1 MGQEVVDRL
10 HRLMWKAPQRI
21 AIEIAEIWICDDE
34 SALEMS
40 QSVVLVEFESVFAV
54 SNLHKGKVRSPTVA
68 RNLVNIEEVSK
79 AFDIR
84 PLLTKVSLG
93 ISEGERIGIVGRN
106 GAGKS
111 TLMRII
117 TGEEAPDA
125 GRVTKSNS
133 TAIGYLAQ
141 IDNADPTATVG
152 DVVLGDREKHE
163 WAGDSRIREIFTGL
177 FGGFDDHLFE
187 RTFGNLSGGEKRRVG
202 LAKLLIDD
210 IQLVLLDEP
219 TNHLDVEGVAWLAEH
234 LKRRTDLAVLVVT
247 HDRWFLDEITE
258 RTWEV
263 VQGKVEEYE
272 GGYSAFVL
280 AKAERSRQSA
290 ATEARR
296 NNLIRKELAWLRRGA
311 PARTTKPKFRVDA
324 ANELISAEPA
334 PRDGSELLKF
344 ALNRLGKTVL
354 EAKDM
359 QVKAGD
365 KELLSHL
372 TWNIG
377 PGDRIGIVGINGAGK
392 STLMRVLASELQPAA
407 GKLTTGITV
416 KIAFLTQHLDELDPT
431 WRVLEAVEKV
441 AQYVE
446 LGKGKTLSASQL
458 CERLGFDRDGQWTP
472 VGDLSGG
479 ERRRLQLTRLLMDAP
494 NVLMLDEPTNDFD
507 IETLTELE
515 DLLDSYGG
523 TLLVVSHDRYFLE
536 RVCDRFVGLLGDLQ
550 LRDLPRGVDEY
561 LELRHQQSTPTQNSG
576 GKGKSSSAAEERQL
590 KKDLT
595 RVERQIEKGR
605 AEVARLTAEQETF
618 AMDPTKLV
626 EVSEQLAKVSAEL
639 VTREEEWLSITMALE
654 G

>member
-1 MGQEVVDRL
+1 M
-10 HRLMWKAPQRI
+10 
-21 AIEIAEIWICDDE
+21 
-34 SALEMS
+34 
-40 QSVVLVEFESVFAV
+40 
-54 SNLHKGKVRSPTVA
+54 
-68 RNLVNIEEVSK
+68 NIEEVSK

-84 PLLTKVSLG
+84 PLLIKVSLG

-117 TGEEAPDA
+117 SAEEAPDA
-125 GRVTKSNS
+125 GRVTKSNA
-133 TAIGYLAQ
+133 TDIGFLAQ
-141 IDNADPTATVG
+141 IDNADPAATVG
-152 DVVLGDREKHE
+152 EVVLGNREKHE
-163 WAGDSRIREIFTGL
+163 WAGDARIREIFVGL

-210 IQLVLLDEP
+210 LQLILLDEP
-219 TNHLDVEGVAWLAEH
+219 TNHLDVEGVAWLANH
-234 LKRRTDLAVLVVT
+234 LKERKDLAVLVVT
-247 HDRWFLDEITE
+247 HDRWFLDEVTD

-263 VQGKVEEYE
+263 VQGAVEEYD

-280 AKAERSRQSA
+280 AKAERSRQA
-290 ATEARR
+290 ASTEARR

-354 EAKDM
+354 ETKDM

-392 STLMRVLASELQPAA
+392 STLMRVLASELAPAA
-407 GKLTTGITV
+407 GKLTTGVTV

-431 WRVLEAVEKV
+431 WRVLEAVENV

-515 DLLDSYGG
+515 DLLDSFGG

-561 LELRHQQSTPTQNSG
+561 LELRHASAAPLASKSSSG
-576 GKGKSSSAAEERQL
+576 KNSSAAEQRQL

-595 RVERQIEKGR
+595 RVERQIEKGK
-605 AEVARLTAEQETF
+605 AKVTRLS
-618 AMDPTKLV
+618 V
-626 EVSEQLAKVSAEL
+626 ELEAGGSDSGRLIELTQQLTQVSAEL
-639 VTREEEWLSITMALE
+639 QTREEEWLEITVKLE
-654 G
+654 GE